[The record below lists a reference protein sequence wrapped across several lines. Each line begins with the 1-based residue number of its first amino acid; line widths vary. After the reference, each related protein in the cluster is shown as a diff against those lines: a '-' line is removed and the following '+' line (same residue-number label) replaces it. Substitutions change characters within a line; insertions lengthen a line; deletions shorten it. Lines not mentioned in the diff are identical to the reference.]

1 MAPKAKP
8 VSSNKPSKR
17 AYSNVPDGE
26 LSHAEDGEDP
36 LSSSSYSINNN
47 SNGGLRNDD
56 SSNHMDDC
64 EPDHTLTDIA
74 RPQISVDDAIDRL
87 GMGKFQYRILVAAG
101 LCFAADAMEV
111 LLVSFSCGVL
121 HIELA
126 ANLIAENNAHNYF
139 LFYTKTAIFSLHRF
153 TRRMGSHRR

>member
-1 MAPKAKP
+1 MEPKAKP
-8 VSSNKPSKR
+8 LSSNKPSKR

-26 LSHAEDGEDP
+26 ISHAEDGEDP
-36 LSSSSYSINNN
+36 LSSSSSPVNSN
-47 SNGGLRNDD
+47 SNGGLRNND

-74 RPQISVDDAIDRL
+74 RPHISVDDAIDRL

-111 LLVSFSCGVL
+111 LLASFSCGDL
-121 HIELA
+121 GIELA
-126 ANLIAENNAHNYF
+126 ANLIAKSSSHNYF
-139 LFYTKTAIFSLHRF
+139 IF
-153 TRRMGSHRR
+153 